1 MSKIDEI
8 LGDATPKKAY
18 YEEELVEEIQPGTYK
33 AEIIGMRS
41 KLSTIVKSGSEC
53 DIHWPRYQID
63 KEHPQ
68 YGGMYVRDSG
78 LFRYKESEPHR
89 NRYYIKFLDKIGIEL
104 KKVKEDGK
112 IIYELPPLLDEMI
125 VGKEVMITVH
135 EESWMSNNGRK
146 KAIVA
151 TLTKVLNGETS
162 PPHTQ

>member
-8 LGDATPKKAY
+8 LEDATPKKAY
-18 YEEELVEEIQPGTYK
+18 YEEEYVEEIQPGTYK
-33 AEIIGMRS
+33 AEIIGMRN
-41 KLSTIVKSGSEC
+41 KLSTIVKGGSEC
-53 DIHWPRYQID
+53 DIYWPRYQID

-68 YGGMYVRDSG
+68 CGGMYIRDSG

-89 NRYYIKFLDKIGIEL
+89 NIYYKKFLDKIGIEL
-104 KKVKEDGK
+104 KKVKENGK

-135 EESWMSNNGRK
+135 EESWMSNKGRK

-151 TLTKVLNGETS
+151 TLTKIL
-162 PPHTQ
+162 H

>member
-8 LGDATPKKAY
+8 LDDATPKKAY
-18 YEEELVEEIQPGTYK
+18 YEEEFVEEIQPGTYK
-33 AEIIGMRS
+33 AEIVGMRN
-41 KLSTIVKSGSEC
+41 KLSTIVKGGSEC
-53 DIHWPRYQID
+53 DIYWPRYQID

-68 YGGMYVRDSG
+68 YGGMYIRDSG

-89 NRYYIKFLDKIGIEL
+89 NLYYKKFLDKIGIEL
-104 KKVKEDGK
+104 KKVKEDGR

-135 EESWMSNNGRK
+135 EESWMSNKGRK

-151 TLTKVLNGETS
+151 TLTKIL
-162 PPHTQ
+162 H

>member
-18 YEEELVEEIQPGTYK
+18 YEEEYVEELQPGTYK
-33 AEIIGMRS
+33 AKIIGMRS
-41 KLSTIVKSGSEC
+41 KLSTIVKSGAEC
-53 DIHWPRYQID
+53 DIYWPRYQVD

-68 YGGMYVRDSG
+68 YGGLYVRDSG

-89 NRYYIKFLDKIGIEL
+89 NRYYKKFLDKIGIEL

-112 IIYELPPLLDEMI
+112 IIYELPPLLDDMI

-135 EESWMSNNGRK
+135 EESWMSNKGRK
-146 KAIVA
+146 KATVA
-151 TLTKVLNGETS
+151 TLTKIL
-162 PPHTQ
+162 H

>member
-18 YEEELVEEIQPGTYK
+18 YEEELVEKIQPGTYK

-63 KEHPQ
+63 EEHPEC
-68 YGGMYVRDSG
+68 GGMYVRDNG

-89 NRYYIKFLDKIGIEL
+89 NHYYKKFLDKIEIEL
-104 KKVKEDGK
+104 KKVKEEGK
-112 IIYELPPLLDEMI
+112 VIYELPPLLDDMI

-135 EESWMSNNGRK
+135 EESWMSKNGRK
-146 KAIVA
+146 KAVVA
-151 TLTKVLNGETS
+151 TLTKIL
-162 PPHTQ
+162 H

>member
-8 LGDATPKKAY
+8 LDDATPKKAY
-18 YEEELVEEIQPGTYK
+18 YEEEFVEEIQPGTYK
-33 AEIIGMRS
+33 AEIVGMRN
-41 KLSTIVKSGSEC
+41 KLSTIVKGGSEC
-53 DIHWPRYQID
+53 DIYWPRYQID

-68 YGGMYVRDSG
+68 YGGMYIRDSG

-89 NRYYIKFLDKIGIEL
+89 NLYYKKFLDKIGIEL
-104 KKVKEDGK
+104 KKVKENGK

-135 EESWMSNNGRK
+135 EESWMSNRGRK

-151 TLTKVLNGETS
+151 TLTKIL
-162 PPHTQ
+162 H

>member
-8 LGDATPKKAY
+8 LDDAMPKKAY
-18 YEEELVEEIQPGTYK
+18 YEEEFVEEIQPGTYK
-33 AEIIGMRS
+33 AEIVGMRS
-41 KLSTIVKSGSEC
+41 KLSTIVKGGSEC
-53 DIHWPRYQID
+53 DIYWPRYQID

-68 YGGMYVRDSG
+68 YGGMHIRDSG

-89 NRYYIKFLDKIGIEL
+89 NLYYKKFLDKIGIEL
-104 KKVKEDGK
+104 KKVKENGK

-135 EESWMSNNGRK
+135 EESWMSNKGRK

-151 TLTKVLNGETS
+151 TLTKIL
-162 PPHTQ
+162 H

>member
-8 LGDATPKKAY
+8 LEDATPKKAY
-18 YEEELVEEIQPGTYK
+18 YEEEYVEEIQPGTYK
-33 AEIIGMRS
+33 AEIIGMRN
-41 KLSTIVKSGSEC
+41 KLSTIVKGGSEC
-53 DIHWPRYQID
+53 DIYWPRYQID

-68 YGGMYVRDSG
+68 CGGMYIRDSG

-89 NRYYIKFLDKIGIEL
+89 NIYYKKFLDKIGIEL
-104 KKVKEDGK
+104 KKVKKDGK

-135 EESWMSNNGRK
+135 EESWMSNKGRK

-151 TLTKVLNGETS
+151 TLTKIL
-162 PPHTQ
+162 H